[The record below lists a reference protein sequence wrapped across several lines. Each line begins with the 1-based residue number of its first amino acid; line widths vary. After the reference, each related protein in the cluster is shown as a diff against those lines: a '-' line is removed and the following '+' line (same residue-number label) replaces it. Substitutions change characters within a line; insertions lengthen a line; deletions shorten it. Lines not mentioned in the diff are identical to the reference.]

1 MPEKTILYNEA
12 ARKALEKGIDT
23 LAEAVSITLGP
34 KGRNVVLGKKF
45 GTPQIVND
53 GVTIAKEINLKDFG
67 TDSDESCDFPDFAK
81 EACNFVIN
89 NESSR
94 GLLICG
100 SGVGMSIAAN
110 KILGIRASNVV
121 DKETAI
127 ESVEHNDVN
136 VLCLGA
142 NNIDEEN
149 VIEIVESFLEA
160 KLIQEERYLRRISK
174 LED

>member
-1 MPEKTILYNEA
+1 MIQN
-12 ARKALEKGIDT
+12 
-23 LAEAVSITLGP
+23 LAIASDHAGYRL
-34 KGRNVVLGKKF
+34 KNY
-45 GTPQIVND
+45 IVNNLK
-53 GVTIAKEINLKDFG
+53 KEIKLKDFG
-67 TDSDESCDFPDFAK
+67 TDSNESCDFPDFAK
-81 EACNFVIN
+81 EACDFVIN

-149 VIEIVESFLEA
+149 VIDIVESFLEA
-160 KLIQEERYLRRISK
+160 NLIQEERYLRRISK

>member
-1 MPEKTILYNEA
+1 MIQN
-12 ARKALEKGIDT
+12 
-23 LAEAVSITLGP
+23 LAIASDHAGYRL
-34 KGRNVVLGKKF
+34 KNY
-45 GTPQIVND
+45 IVNNLK
-53 GVTIAKEINLKDFG
+53 KEINLKDFG
-67 TDSDESCDFPDFAK
+67 TDSDESCDFPDFEK
-81 EACNFVIN
+81 EACDFVIN

-160 KLIQEERYLRRISK
+160 KLIIFCDPFTPTSLIS
-174 LED
+174 LSF

>member
-1 MPEKTILYNEA
+1 MIQN
-12 ARKALEKGIDT
+12 
-23 LAEAVSITLGP
+23 LAIASDHAGYRL
-34 KGRNVVLGKKF
+34 KNY
-45 GTPQIVND
+45 IVNNLK
-53 GVTIAKEINLKDFG
+53 KEINLKDCG

-81 EACNFVIN
+81 AACDFVIN

-149 VIEIVESFLEA
+149 VIDIVESFLEA

>member
-1 MPEKTILYNEA
+1 MIQN
-12 ARKALEKGIDT
+12 
-23 LAEAVSITLGP
+23 LAIASDHAGYRL
-34 KGRNVVLGKKF
+34 KNY
-45 GTPQIVND
+45 IVNNLK
-53 GVTIAKEINLKDFG
+53 KEINLKDFG

-81 EACNFVIN
+81 EACDFVIN

-142 NNIDEEN
+142 NNIDDEN
-149 VIEIVESFLEA
+149 VIDIVQSFLEA

>member
-1 MPEKTILYNEA
+1 MIQN
-12 ARKALEKGIDT
+12 
-23 LAEAVSITLGP
+23 LAIASDHVGYRL
-34 KGRNVVLGKKF
+34 KNYVVNNLKS
-45 GTPQIVND
+45 
-53 GVTIAKEINLKDFG
+53 EININDFG
-67 TDSDESCDFPDFAK
+67 TNSDESCDFPDFAK
-81 EACNFVIN
+81 KACDFVVN

-127 ESVEHNDVN
+127 QSVEHNDVN

-142 NNIDEEN
+142 NIINEEN
-149 VIEIVESFLEA
+149 VIDIVESFLEA
-160 KLIQEERYLRRISK
+160 KLIKEERYLRRISK
-174 LED
+174 LEG

>member
-1 MPEKTILYNEA
+1 MIQN
-12 ARKALEKGIDT
+12 
-23 LAEAVSITLGP
+23 LAIASDHAGYRL
-34 KGRNVVLGKKF
+34 KNY
-45 GTPQIVND
+45 IVNNLK
-53 GVTIAKEINLKDFG
+53 KEINLKDFG

-81 EACNFVIN
+81 EACDFVIN

-149 VIEIVESFLEA
+149 AIDIVESFLEA
-160 KLIQEERYLRRISK
+160 KLIHEERYLRRISK

>member
-1 MPEKTILYNEA
+1 MIKN
-12 ARKALEKGIDT
+12 
-23 LAEAVSITLGP
+23 LAIASDHVGYRL
-34 KGRNVVLGKKF
+34 KNY
-45 GTPQIVND
+45 IVNYL
-53 GVTIAKEINLKDFG
+53 KSEININDFG
-67 TDSDESCDFPDFAK
+67 TNSDESCDFPDFAK
-81 EACNFVIN
+81 EVCDFVLN

-127 ESVEHNDVN
+127 QSVEHNDVN

-142 NNIDEEN
+142 NIINEEN
-149 VIEIVESFLEA
+149 VIDIVRSFLEA
-160 KLIQEERYLRRISK
+160 KLINEERYLRRISK
-174 LED
+174 LEG

>member
-1 MPEKTILYNEA
+1 MIQN
-12 ARKALEKGIDT
+12 
-23 LAEAVSITLGP
+23 LAIASDHAGYRL
-34 KGRNVVLGKKF
+34 KNY
-45 GTPQIVND
+45 IVNNLK
-53 GVTIAKEINLKDFG
+53 KEINLKDFG

-81 EACNFVIN
+81 EACDFVIN
-89 NESSR
+89 NESTR

-174 LED
+174 LEN

>member
-1 MPEKTILYNEA
+1 MIQN
-12 ARKALEKGIDT
+12 
-23 LAEAVSITLGP
+23 LAIASDHAGYKL
-34 KGRNVVLGKKF
+34 KNY
-45 GTPQIVND
+45 IVNNLK
-53 GVTIAKEINLKDFG
+53 KEINLKDFG

-81 EACNFVIN
+81 EACDFVIN

>member
-1 MPEKTILYNEA
+1 MIKN
-12 ARKALEKGIDT
+12 
-23 LAEAVSITLGP
+23 LAIASDHVGYRL
-34 KGRNVVLGKKF
+34 KNY
-45 GTPQIVND
+45 IVNNL
-53 GVTIAKEINLKDFG
+53 KSEININDFG
-67 TDSDESCDFPDFAK
+67 TNSDESCDFPDFAK
-81 EACNFVIN
+81 EACNFVVN

-127 ESVEHNDVN
+127 QSVEHNDVN

-142 NNIDEEN
+142 NIINEEN
-149 VIEIVESFLEA
+149 VIGIVRSFLEA
-160 KLIQEERYLRRISK
+160 KLINEERYLRRIGK
-174 LED
+174 LEG

>member
-1 MPEKTILYNEA
+1 MIQN
-12 ARKALEKGIDT
+12 
-23 LAEAVSITLGP
+23 LAIASDHAGYRL
-34 KGRNVVLGKKF
+34 KNY
-45 GTPQIVND
+45 IVNNLK
-53 GVTIAKEINLKDFG
+53 KEINLKDFG

-81 EACNFVIN
+81 EACDFVIN

-149 VIEIVESFLEA
+149 VIDIVESFLEA
-160 KLIQEERYLRRISK
+160 NLIQEERYLRRISK